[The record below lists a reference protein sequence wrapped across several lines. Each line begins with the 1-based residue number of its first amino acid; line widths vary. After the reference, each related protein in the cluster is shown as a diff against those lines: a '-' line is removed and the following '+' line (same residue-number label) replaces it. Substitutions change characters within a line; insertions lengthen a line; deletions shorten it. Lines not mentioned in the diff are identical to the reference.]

1 MQFEWDKQKAG
12 QNLIKHGVA
21 FEEASTVFGDTL
33 SITIY
38 DKMHSIKEDRFITIG
53 MSRSLRI
60 LVVVHADLD
69 DIVRIISSRVANK
82 SERNQYEPKQ

>member
-1 MQFEWDKQKAG
+1 M
-12 QNLIKHGVA
+12 
-21 FEEASTVFGDTL
+21 FGDTL